1 MKRDFFI
8 RKSEI
13 SFQCLVESWI
23 SSWSWD
29 WTCNVKAVLQISKR
43 LKHFVQN

>member
-29 WTCNVKAVLQISKR
+29 WTHAMWRLYYRYKR
-43 LKHFVQN
+43 G